1 MPDTRS
7 LYPSVHAL
15 REGVFSVGLDR
26 TFNPIAPTDP
36 PARGA
41 LKLSIHPFL
50 IQIPASAGQ
59 PARKI
64 LLDAGLGEFSK
75 NGSVKAIR
83 EHLRGHGLTEL
94 EITDVLLSHLHY
106 DHMGGLAHRESG
118 FWELTFP
125 EATIWA
131 NRRET
136 EKALSKALFYD
147 DEKTEFLHFI
157 ANRANL
163 ELLDPGEGPFPGF
176 RSEIIGGH
184 TEFSLAWSFT
194 LVSPDPSSHQGLSP
208 DSTASLNS
216 VTPKAQTFIMAGD
229 VIGSKGALLRKY
241 AAKYDFDAEKGME
254 ARENLKKRAL
264 EQDLILLAYHDVDS
278 PLMRLTGYDPKTGYE
293 ILPLGHAFQLDES
306 VGRSEIQDPLHYRIQ
321 DPS

>member
-1 MPDTRS
+1 MPDSRS
-7 LYPSVHAL
+7 LSPSVHAL

-26 TFNPIAPTDP
+26 AFNPIAPTDP

-41 LKLSIHPFL
+41 LKLSINPFL
-50 IQIPASAGQ
+50 IRIPASQGQ

-64 LLDAGLGEFSK
+64 LLDAGLGEFSEG
-75 NGSVKAIR
+75 GSVQSLRA
-83 EHLRGHGLTEL
+83 HLSQHGLTEL
-94 EITDVLLSHLHY
+94 DITDVLLSHLHY
-106 DHMGGLAHRESG
+106 DHMGGLAHRENG
-118 FWELTFP
+118 FWELSFP
-125 EATIWA
+125 EATLWA
-131 NRRET
+131 NRQEA
-136 EKALSKALFYD
+136 EKALAKEVFYD

-163 ELLDPGEGPFPGF
+163 ELIDAGEGPFPGF

-194 LVSPDPSSHQGLSP
+194 LTLSKVSSGEEAPAPD
-208 DSTASLNS
+208 
-216 VTPKAQTFIMAGD
+216 VTPEKTDASHSQTFIMAGD

-264 EQDLILLAYHDVDS
+264 DQGLILLAYHDVES
-278 PLMRLTGYDPKTGYE
+278 PLMRLTGYDPKSGYE
-293 ILPLGHAFQLDES
+293 ILPLGHDFEWNHTPFPN
-306 VGRSEIQDPLHYRIQ
+306 EI
-321 DPS
+321 